1 MKAIVEED
9 NIDVVVAIGGG
20 SAVDTAKATAYYAGK
35 RIVILPP
42 LQLRRSM
49 HRPPLF
55 TTMTV
60 L

>member
-35 RIVILPP
+35 RIVILP
-42 LQLRRSM
+42 
-49 HRPPLF
+49 
-55 TTMTV
+55 TV
-60 L
+60 AFGFFFFNSS